1 MPWPPVECGRETSTP
16 SSQKSWLE
24 KSVGAR
30 ATTRSSS
37 LTPPAWR
44 FRMWRPRRSCTSARL
59 RPVAEHLSASL
70 RFRPGMLPQSAE
82 LPVAETE
89 EKTEEPP
96 LFRVLLHNDD
106 YTTMDF
112 VVQVL
117 QSVFNMPEDQAIQ
130 IMLNVHVKGIGVAGV
145 YTYEVAEM
153 KVAKTTA
160 MAREY
165 EFPLLCTIE

>member
-1 MPWPPVECGRETSTP
+1 
-16 SSQKSWLE
+16 
-24 KSVGAR
+24 
-30 ATTRSSS
+30 
-37 LTPPAWR
+37 
-44 FRMWRPRRSCTSARL
+44 
-59 RPVAEHLSASL
+59 
-70 RFRPGMLPQSAE
+70 MLPQSAE

-130 IMLNVHVKGIGVAGV
+130 VMLNVHVKGIGVAGV

-160 MAREY
+160 MAREQ
-165 EFPLLCTIE
+165 EFPLLCTIEQC